1 VAAAGAATAL
11 AAAGAAGVRALRA
24 ADERRFV
31 RDHRFVTNQ
40 VEKQNRLKAVIQF
53 LNDNAFISSDVETIY
68 KDSRSNIMAKLKV
81 DSDSEVLIPPSEF
94 YNLVNFSHVMVP
106 IEGTVH
112 EGWKMR
118 IINPILATLK
128 TGDSFNVDGFINTAN
143 IKPQRYIEQ
152 YMPLGEVQA
161 GI

>member
-1 VAAAGAATAL
+1 
-11 AAAGAAGVRALRA
+11 
-24 ADERRFV
+24 
-31 RDHRFVTNQ
+31 
-40 VEKQNRLKAVIQF
+40 
-53 LNDNAFISSDVETIY
+53 
-68 KDSRSNIMAKLKV
+68 
-81 DSDSEVLIPPSEF
+81 
-94 YNLVNFSHVMVP
+94 
-106 IEGTVH
+106 
-112 EGWKMR
+112 MR